1 MATLT
6 QRGAAANQPKP
17 RNDGML
23 AILGSIPLALVFLTL
38 VLTPLALT
46 FALSFRPFDYATG
59 IQPGHTFE
67 HYLAVVT
74 DGYFIEIFWR
84 TFWIAGVTTLIC
96 VLIGA
101 P

>member
-1 MATLT
+1 
-6 QRGAAANQPKP
+6 
-17 RNDGML
+17 
-23 AILGSIPLALVFLTL
+23 AILGSIPLAIVFLTL

-46 FALSFRPFDYATG
+46 LVLSFRPFDYSAG
-59 IQPGHTFE
+59 ILPGHTFE

-74 DGYFIEIFWR
+74 DGYFLEIFWR
-84 TFWIAGVTTLIC
+84 TFWIAGVTTPIC